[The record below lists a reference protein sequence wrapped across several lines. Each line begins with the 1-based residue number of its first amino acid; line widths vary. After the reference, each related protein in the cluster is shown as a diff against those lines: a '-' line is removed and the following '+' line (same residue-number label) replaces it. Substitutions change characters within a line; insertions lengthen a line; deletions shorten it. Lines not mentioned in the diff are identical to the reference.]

1 MDFLLIQVATV
12 ASVSIHQGSEG
23 EEPVFECTT
32 YVPGV
37 LYLIAVFTLEPL
49 SAVVGH
55 LVTDE
60 VGLPVEGLGTLVTLV
75 LSLLCVHNHVCVQTG
90 QGAQTQSFRMILL
103 YKSLV

>member
-75 LSLLCVHNHVCVQTG
+75 LPLLCVHNHVLAQTG
-90 QGAQTQSFRMILL
+90 QGTHTHTHTVL
-103 YKSLV
+103 